1 MEYWSQRLHKPI
13 EDIYSVDW
21 PSLAS
26 AISSLPPAQQRRASK
41 HASGHFGCGSKL
53 LQWQHQDHDECP
65 FCNQVENPHHVLTCP
80 HPQPQQTWQTTI
92 QKLQDKLTTM
102 ETDPAL
108 NTAIIQSLN
117 NWNHHTAP
125 PEHPPEHPVS
135 QQTRIGW
142 YPMIHGQ
149 ISTAWQEA
157 QATYFASISS
167 KKSPKRW
174 TIQLIKQLLNI
185 AWDMWSHRNGFKHGP
200 NGPDQQHLRKELQE
214 RIEYEYSIG
223 QHNLLPHDRHWLQ
236 QPIAAILNY
245 NTSTQQQWIQSVNN
259 ARERH
264 HAQPTEDPSLNQQRE
279 LLRNWLQ
286 QPHQT

>member
-1 MEYWSQRLHKPI
+1 MCNIIANNIAKTYVLHLIATQHPISNPRFTDESWSLYLGPNKQTKFDKQRNYDYLTQPDIMEYWSQRLHKPI

-65 FCNQVENPHHVLTCP
+65 FCNQVKDPHHVLTCP

-142 YPMIHGQ
+142 
-149 ISTAWQEA
+149 
-157 QATYFASISS
+157 
-167 KKSPKRW
+167 
-174 TIQLIKQLLNI
+174 
-185 AWDMWSHRNGFKHGP
+185 
-200 NGPDQQHLRKELQE
+200 
-214 RIEYEYSIG
+214 
-223 QHNLLPHDRHWLQ
+223 
-236 QPIAAILNY
+236 
-245 NTSTQQQWIQSVNN
+245 
-259 ARERH
+259 
-264 HAQPTEDPSLNQQRE
+264 
-279 LLRNWLQ
+279 
-286 QPHQT
+286 